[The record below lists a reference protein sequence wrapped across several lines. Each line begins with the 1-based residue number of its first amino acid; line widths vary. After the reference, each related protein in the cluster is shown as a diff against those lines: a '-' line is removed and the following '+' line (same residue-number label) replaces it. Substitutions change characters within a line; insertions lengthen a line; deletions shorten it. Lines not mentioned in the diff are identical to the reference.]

1 MKNYLEK
8 YFPVYFT
15 LKEKPHIVSICEY
28 ETSNINDKGALEVG
42 VGGFWSDAFRWL
54 TIDGFHYY
62 FPGLIRNSLVDL
74 DSSLCVIEQ
83 NWADLVESDDYRKTF
98 SIDEKWNGFSLLQ
111 LEYFEYLPD
120 LSIVPADGLNK
131 RDRFRFYHLPETD
144 IPMNVSD
151 ERT

>member
-8 YFPVYFT
+8 YFPVHFT

-111 LEYFEYLPD
+111 LEYLAVWNMWILKSHPYYLEED
-120 LSIVPADGLNK
+120 YVVHAQEKLFGLLLQK
-131 RDRFRFYHLPETD
+131 SEK
-144 IPMNVSD
+144 
-151 ERT
+151 

>member
-8 YFPVYFT
+8 YFPIRFR
-15 LKEKPHIVSICEY
+15 LKERPRIVSIYEY

-42 VGGFWSDAFRWL
+42 VGGFWGDAFRWL

-62 FPGLIRNSLVDL
+62 FPGLIRNSLIDL

-83 NWADLVESDDYRKTF
+83 NWADLVERDDYRKIF

-111 LEYFEYLPD
+111 LEYLAVWNKWILKNHPYYLEED
-120 LSIVPADGLNK
+120 YVVHAQEKLLGLLLQK
-131 RDRFRFYHLPETD
+131 SEK
-144 IPMNVSD
+144 
-151 ERT
+151 